1 MHLPEWVSPSHI
13 WISHFLFPFW
23 SQAMEEVVDVNY
35 RYSFLVPNFLI
46 QDNTWLA
53 CFLGVA
59 CLLPFKNL
67 ITLFPWSEKLKK
79 MNGRNVGF
87 PPELLDM
94 ATLTKFFD
102 FDTFDVETD
111 NYFENTVQ
119 IKRWW
124 AKKLYGEIKRLGEKL
139 VKNDWRHP
147 VLGAPAQA
155 NAYYG
160 NQENVIVLLAGLL
173 QVTLIL

>member
-1 MHLPEWVSPSHI
+1 
-13 WISHFLFPFW
+13 
-23 SQAMEEVVDVNY
+23 
-35 RYSFLVPNFLI
+35 
-46 QDNTWLA
+46 
-53 CFLGVA
+53 
-59 CLLPFKNL
+59 
-67 ITLFPWSEKLKK
+67 

-102 FDTFDVETD
+102 FDTFDIETD
-111 NYFENTVQ
+111 NYFENTIQ

-124 AKKLYGEIKRLGEKL
+124 AKKIYGEIKRLGEKL
-139 VKNDWRHP
+139 VINDWRHP

-173 QVTLIL
+173 QVPLIL

>member
-1 MHLPEWVSPSHI
+1 
-13 WISHFLFPFW
+13 
-23 SQAMEEVVDVNY
+23 
-35 RYSFLVPNFLI
+35 
-46 QDNTWLA
+46 
-53 CFLGVA
+53 
-59 CLLPFKNL
+59 
-67 ITLFPWSEKLKK
+67 

-124 AKKLYGEIKRLGEKL
+124 AKKIYGEIKKLGEKL
-139 VKNDWRHP
+139 VKNDWRNP
-147 VLGAPAQA
+147 VRGAPAQA

-160 NQENVIVLLAGLL
+160 NQENVIVLYAGLL
-173 QVTLIL
+173 QVTLILLSLVFPAESFLNLSKSESLWMMGSKSVTLTCQLPSTVFKLN

>member
-1 MHLPEWVSPSHI
+1 
-13 WISHFLFPFW
+13 
-23 SQAMEEVVDVNY
+23 
-35 RYSFLVPNFLI
+35 
-46 QDNTWLA
+46 
-53 CFLGVA
+53 
-59 CLLPFKNL
+59 
-67 ITLFPWSEKLKK
+67 

-124 AKKLYGEIKRLGEKL
+124 AKKIYGEIKKLGEKL
-139 VKNDWRHP
+139 VKNDWRNP

-160 NQENVIVLLAGLL
+160 NQENVIVLYAGLL
-173 QVTLIL
+173 QVTLILLSLVFPAESFLNLSKSESLWMMGSKCNLYLTAAIYCLQIKLKHINADRLEQIYSQT